1 MNFLSDKKWLLG
13 ERFSGADIMM
23 GIALTTYARHVA
35 EPFPPIIQN
44 YFDRLSDR
52 PAFLRTKQ
60 AES

>member
-1 MNFLSDKKWLLG
+1 
-13 ERFSGADIMM
+13 MM